1 MKMLTIAN
9 GRLLFQLLT
18 ICSLFL
24 TSCSKDVPADPI
36 ALAKANLV
44 GPAIS
49 PNTWRLVEVRID
61 GNLATDNSIVS
72 SNAAGNYLIRFYQG
86 GSFLDSDGIVGK
98 WDIPNTESL
107 TKSYTNLISG
117 VEVIQSFFIEQ
128 NDGSFLRVKYTDK
141 GKVIQLSYVTTSK

>member
-1 MKMLTIAN
+1 MKILTITN
-9 GRLLFQLLT
+9 GKLLFQLLA
-18 ICSLFL
+18 ICSIVF

-49 PNTWRLVEVRID
+49 PNTWRLVEVKID
-61 GNLATDNSIVS
+61 GSLASDNSIVS
-72 SNAAGNYLIRFYQG
+72 SNATGKYLIRFYQG

-117 VEVIQSFFIEQ
+117 MDVIQSFLIEQ

-141 GKVIQLSYVTTSK
+141 GKVIQLTYVTTSK

>member
-1 MKMLTIAN
+1 MNIITSATSRI
-9 GRLLFQLLT
+9 LFPLLT
-18 ICSLFL
+18 ICALFL
-24 TSCSKDVPADPI
+24 ASCSKEVPADPI
-36 ALAKANLV
+36 AIAKANLI
-44 GPAIS
+44 GAAIS
-49 PNTWRLVEVRID
+49 PNTWILSQVKID

-72 SNAAGNYLIRFYQG
+72 SSATGKYLIRFYQG

-117 VEVIQSFFIEQ
+117 TEVVQSFLIEQ